1 MRLGL
6 CVIFFAAAVSA
17 QGGGFEGKVVEVVAA
32 DLLKIE
38 REGAPYEVRIYGVDA
53 PEPGQAFSAEAAKF
67 VKEKT
72 AGQVVKAE
80 GLAVDSLGKMVASV
94 TLPDGTDLGL
104 ALASAGLAWWDEVN
118 APEAKVLKGATV
130 KALVGKLGLFTEA
143 AALAPWD
150 YRKSNGGT
158 AYTYSVKPAE
168 EKPKAVEGPVE
179 LKAKGDMTEGS
190 TSNDL
195 VNQLPSGFEIPEQYK
210 GMVAKH
216 NPRIATDANG
226 NAVGLTADGLG
237 ENPLSAMLGFQNG
250 DVITGVNGMPL
261 RSMADIENAVSSLK
275 GTKNVKISVTRGGKS
290 IDVPIPI
297 P

>member
-1 MRLGL
+1 MRFGMGIVVAVASLG
-6 CVIFFAAAVSA
+6 AHGA
-17 QGGGFEGKVVEVVAA
+17 GFEGKVTEVLAA

-38 REGAPYEVRIYGVDA
+38 RDGAPYEVRLYGADA
-53 PEPGQAFSAEAAKF
+53 PEPGQPFSAEAVTF

-80 GLAVDSLGKMVASV
+80 GMAVDSLGKMVATV
-94 TLPDGTDLGL
+94 ALPDGTDLGL
-104 ALASAGLAWWDEVN
+104 ALVSAGLAWWDEPN
-118 APEAKVLKGATV
+118 APEAKDLKSATV
-130 KALVGKLGLFTEA
+130 KALTGKKGLFEEA

-150 YRKSNGGT
+150 YRKSNGG
-158 AYTYSVKPAE
+158 AEYTYSVKPVE
-168 EKPKAVEGPVE
+168 EKPKVAEAPIE
-179 LKAKGDMTEGS
+179 LKAKGDMTES
-190 TSNDL
+190 SSSNAL
-195 VNQLPSGFEIPEQYK
+195 IGQLPDGIKIPEQYQA
-210 GMVAKH
+210 MVAKH

-226 NAVGLTADGLG
+226 NPVGLTADGLG
-237 ENPLSAMLGFQNG
+237 ENPISAMLGFQNG